1 MKRSRFARRGA
12 LNRDAEQ
19 LARLAAG
26 LAASASRIEDAFW
39 ESRLADAVDRLL
51 RTGNEDT
58 LNVALDHLFG
68 ANGRAYDALADLIES
83 RAEGGVLGAGGGE
96 FDVAMFAAP
105 LLAWSRFTIPSGPV
119 PADTLAAAHTQ
130 LQAHTMAAG
139 TKLALVDFL
148 YSPDQLPRG
157 FVETYRLANQLAK
170 AAADGKDAHIDPRQL
185 PETTRF
191 ISDSRYL
198 IGAVVAP
205 RGQAL
210 FRWQE
215 EDGSREQATKQ
226 WTAQGGSALQ
236 PLFTGCAM
244 EPLLPDAYHAA
255 CRNADQGLRIY
266 SLRAAVTFLQ
276 TMLNVTTQQ
285 LRAVMAPFHED
296 RLEEYRVGFTLAD
309 SNEVVHGVVWPL
321 LGAEDDSTDCV
332 GQIEAVLEE
341 TGIGNVIALEQR
353 FPLEFCDD
361 CGMPMYPTPEG
372 ETSHAEL
379 PEDSAQ
385 VPAHLH

>member
-19 LARLAAG
+19 IARLATG
-26 LAASASRIEDAFW
+26 LAASASRVEDAYW
-39 ESRLADAVDRLL
+39 ESRLDSAVDKLL

-58 LNVALDHLFG
+58 LNLALDHLFG

-83 RAEGGVLGAGGGE
+83 RAEGGVLGTGGNE

-105 LLAWSRFTIPSGPV
+105 LLAWSRFIIPSGPL
-119 PADTLAAAHTQ
+119 PAGTLAAARTQ
-130 LQAHTMAAG
+130 LQAHVLAAG
-139 TKLALVDFL
+139 TKLALADFL

-170 AAADGKDAHIDPRQL
+170 AAADNKDARIDPRQL

-191 ISDSRYL
+191 ISDTRYL

-215 EDGSREQATKQ
+215 EDASREQAATQ
-226 WTAQGGSALQ
+226 WSAQGGSSLQ
-236 PLFTGCAM
+236 PLFTGCAL
-244 EPLLPDAYHAA
+244 EPLLPDVYHAA
-255 CRNADQGLRIY
+255 CRNADQGLRTY
-266 SLRAAVTFLQ
+266 SLRAAAAFLQ
-276 TMLNVTTQQ
+276 TVLNVKPQS
-285 LRAVMAPFHED
+285 LRAVVAPFHEE
-296 RLEEYRVGFTLAD
+296 RLEEYRIGFTLAD
-309 SNEVVHGVVWPL
+309 SSEVVHGVVWPL
-321 LGAEDDSTDCV
+321 LGAEDESTDCV
-332 GQIEAVLEE
+332 GQIEAVLEDV
-341 TGIGNVIALEQR
+341 GVGNVVVLDQR
-353 FPLEFCDD
+353 FPVEFCDD

-379 PEDSAQ
+379 PEDLPQA
-385 VPAHLH
+385 PAHLH

>member
-12 LNRDAEQ
+12 LNREAE
-19 LARLAAG
+19 LVARLATG
-26 LAASASRIEDAFW
+26 LAASASRIEVDFW
-39 ESRLADAVDRLL
+39 ERRLAEAVDKLL

-58 LNVALDHLFG
+58 LNVALDHLYG

-83 RAEGGVLGAGGGE
+83 RAEGGVLGAGSGE

-105 LLAWSRFTIPSGPV
+105 LLAWSRFTIPSGPL
-119 PADTLAAAHTQ
+119 PAGTLAAARSQ
-130 LQAHTMAAG
+130 LQAHVLAAG
-139 TKLALVDFL
+139 ARLALADFL

-157 FVETYRLANQLAK
+157 FVETWRLANQLAK
-170 AAADGKDAHIDPRQL
+170 AAADDKDARIDPRQL

-191 ISDSRYL
+191 ISDTRYL
-198 IGAVVAP
+198 IGAVMAP

-215 EDGSREQATKQ
+215 EDGSRDQSASQ
-226 WTAQGGSALQ
+226 WIAQGGSALQ
-236 PLFTGCAM
+236 PLFTGCAL
-244 EPLLPDAYHAA
+244 EPLLPDVFHAA
-255 CRNADQGLRIY
+255 CRNADQGLRVY
-266 SLRAAVTFLQ
+266 SLRAAMAFLQ
-276 TMLNVTTQQ
+276 TVLNAKPQQ
-285 LRAVMAPFHED
+285 LRAVVAPFHEE

-309 SNEVVHGVVWPL
+309 SSEIVHGVVWPL
-321 LGAEDDSTDCV
+321 LGAEDESTDCA

-341 TGIGNVIALEQR
+341 AGVGSVMVLEQR

-379 PEDSAQ
+379 PEDLPQA
-385 VPAHLH
+385 PAHLH

>member
-19 LARLAAG
+19 VARLAAG
-26 LAASASRIEDAFW
+26 LAASASRIEDDFW
-39 ESRLADAVDRLL
+39 ERRLAEAVDRLL

-58 LNVALDHLFG
+58 INVALDHLFG

-83 RAEGGVLGAGGGE
+83 RAEGGVLGAGAGE
-96 FDVAMFAAP
+96 FDVVMFAVP
-105 LLAWSRFTIPSGPV
+105 LLAWSRFTIPSGLL
-119 PADTLAAAHTQ
+119 PAGTLAAARTQ
-130 LQAHTMAAG
+130 LQAHVMAAG
-139 TKLALVDFL
+139 TRLALADFL

-157 FVETYRLANQLAK
+157 FVETWRLANQLAK
-170 AAADGKDAHIDPRQL
+170 AAADGKDARIDPRQL
-185 PETTRF
+185 PETTHF

-198 IGAVVAP
+198 IGAVAAP

-215 EDGSREQATKQ
+215 EDGSRDQAATQ
-226 WTAQGGSALQ
+226 WAAQGGSALQ
-236 PLFTGCAM
+236 PLFTGCAL

-255 CRNADQGLRIY
+255 CRNADQGLRVY
-266 SLRAAVTFLQ
+266 SLRAAVAFLQ
-276 TMLNVTTQQ
+276 TVLNAKPQQ
-285 LRAVMAPFHED
+285 LRAVIAPFHEE
-296 RLEEYRVGFTLAD
+296 RLEEYRVGFTFAD

-321 LGAEDDSTDCV
+321 LGAEDESTDCA

-341 TGIGNVIALEQR
+341 AGIGSVLVLEQR

-379 PEDSAQ
+379 PEDLPQA
-385 VPAHLH
+385 PAHLH

>member
-12 LNRDAEQ
+12 LNREAE
-19 LARLAAG
+19 LVARLATG
-26 LAASASRIEDAFW
+26 LAASASRIEDDFW
-39 ESRLADAVDRLL
+39 ERRLAEAVDKLL

-83 RAEGGVLGAGGGE
+83 RAEGGVLGAGSGE

-105 LLAWSRFTIPSGPV
+105 LLAWSRFTIPSGPL
-119 PADTLAAAHTQ
+119 PAGTLAAARSQ
-130 LQAHTMAAG
+130 LQAHVLAAG
-139 TKLALVDFL
+139 ARLALADFL

-157 FVETYRLANQLAK
+157 FVETWRLANQLAK
-170 AAADGKDAHIDPRQL
+170 AAADDKDARIDPRQL

-191 ISDSRYL
+191 ISDTRYL
-198 IGAVVAP
+198 IGAVMAP

-215 EDGSREQATKQ
+215 EDGSRDQSASQ
-226 WTAQGGSALQ
+226 WIAQGGSALQ
-236 PLFTGCAM
+236 PLFTGCAL
-244 EPLLPDAYHAA
+244 EPLLPDVFHAA
-255 CRNADQGLRIY
+255 CRNADQGLRVY
-266 SLRAAVTFLQ
+266 SLRAAMAFLQ
-276 TMLNVTTQQ
+276 TVLNAKPQQ
-285 LRAVMAPFHED
+285 LRAVVAPFHEE

-309 SNEVVHGVVWPL
+309 SSEIVHGVVWPL
-321 LGAEDDSTDCV
+321 LGAEDETTDSA

-341 TGIGNVIALEQR
+341 AGVGSVMVLEQR

-379 PEDSAQ
+379 PEDLPQA
-385 VPAHLH
+385 PAHLH